1 MTKLTDG
8 KRTVGIMMN
17 TWAGTQY
24 TEDWSSDFF
33 QVGGLKYNEGLEAYI
48 VDDVEYCIDQAMD
61 WKDSEGDFSE
71 DEPNENNNVLVIFET
86 PDDVDEF

>member
-8 KRTVGIMMN
+8 KRTVGITMN
-17 TWAGTQY
+17 IWTGTQY

-33 QVGGLKYNEGLEAYI
+33 QVGGLKYNEELEAYI

-61 WKDSEGDFSE
+61 WKDSKGDFCE
-71 DEPNENNNVLVIFET
+71 DEPNENNNV
-86 PDDVDEF
+86 DVDEF